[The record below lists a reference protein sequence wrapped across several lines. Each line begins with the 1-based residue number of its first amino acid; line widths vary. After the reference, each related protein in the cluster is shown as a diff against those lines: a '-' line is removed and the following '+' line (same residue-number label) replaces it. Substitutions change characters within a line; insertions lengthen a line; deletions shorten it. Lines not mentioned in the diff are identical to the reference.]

1 MPGSAEDYIR
11 MSDGLFNAQSFTDN
25 QSISQDV
32 ASLFLPRRSEIQQTK
47 KGKGTDAGWWDFI
60 YDSSPIEIA
69 EILAQGQYDLLF
81 TGKWFETDAPME
93 EGDEENKEREDAY
106 SKVGSRMRKVIDK
119 SNFKLEIQEFLTD
132 RSTVHTALILIEGDD
147 EDIVFNTHIP
157 IGQYAIA
164 ENYKKRVDMVV
175 RKFELT
181 ARQAMDK
188 FGLENDVLGPKVSE
202 AANNPAKMEE
212 KFEFRHIIRPRKD
225 NVPQSENPQE
235 KPWESTY
242 VNISDRVIVRESGY
256 DEQPFAVSRFHRWGD
271 SPWGTGP
278 AHSQLSR
285 ARALQKK
292 EQTLQALGDRITSP
306 GILVG
311 PGQEE
316 DPDPFGV
323 TSVSHEDAALGLP
336 REWQY
341 QGDYNVSKDIVERDI
356 RKMEDAFYVP
366 LFKLLT
372 SDSERQ
378 REKTAFE
385 TAKMLEEQ
393 VGRASPTFSRLD
405 EEVIEI
411 FLKRVFGIMLRSGEF
426 DDLLDHLI
434 VTDPESEAAGEI
446 ELPDI
451 VFTSKLAM
459 AMKAVQSN
467 SFVQFLST
475 IGFVVEAAPGVLD
488 NTNWDKTYRRLWKDG
503 GLPEEDLNSEED
515 VKAKREADAQMQQ
528 AAAALEGGKMAS
540 EIQKNVA

>member
-1 MPGSAEDYIR
+1 MSGSAEDYIR
-11 MSDGLFNAQSFTDN
+11 MSDGLFSSQSFTDN

-32 ASLFLPRRSEIQQTK
+32 SSLFLPRRSEIQQTK

-60 YDSSPIEIA
+60 YDSSPIEIS

-81 TGKWFETDAPME
+81 TGAWFETEAPE
-93 EGDEENKEREDAY
+93 QEGDEENKEREDAY
-106 SKVGSRMRKVIDK
+106 SKVGSRMRKVIDT

-147 EDIVFNTHIP
+147 EDIIFNTHIP

-181 ARQAMDK
+181 ARQATDK

-212 KFEFRHIIRPRKD
+212 KFEFRHIIRPRRD
-225 NVPQSENPQE
+225 SVPGSENPQE

-242 VNISDRVIVRESGY
+242 INISDRVIVRESGY

-278 AHSQLSR
+278 SHSQLPR

-292 EQTLQALGDRITSP
+292 EQALQALGDRITSP
-306 GILVG
+306 GIIVG
-311 PGQEE
+311 PGQED

-323 TSVSHEDAALGLP
+323 TSVSYDDAALGLP
-336 REWQY
+336 REWKY

-356 RKMEDAFYVP
+356 QKMENAFYVP

-405 EEVIEI
+405 EEVISI
-411 FLKRVFGIMLRSGEF
+411 FLRRVFGIMLRAGEF
-426 DDLLDHLI
+426 DDLLDQLI
-434 VTDPESEAAGEI
+434 VTDPESESAGEI
-446 ELPDI
+446 ELPNI
-451 VFTSKLAM
+451 IFTSKLAM

-475 IGFVVEAAPGVLD
+475 VGFVVDANPGVLD

-503 GLPEEDLNSEED
+503 GLPEEDLNSVDD

-540 EIQKNVA
+540 EIAKNVA